1 MPWER
6 VTFTLTASQ
15 HAAGQEISDYYVSL
29 SPRTTV
35 KQEKARQV
43 WLSKDMTISSKQAL
57 L

>member
-1 MPWER
+1 MLGER

-15 HAAGQEISDYYVSL
+15 HAAGQGIGDYYVSL